1 MSFELVEKIE
11 VGSGGVSQIEF
22 TGIPQDAD
30 ELVVFFSLRG
40 VTATNAYGSFM
51 YFNGE
56 TSSANVDYRIGY
68 GVNDLENVT
77 YAADAN
83 YYNLLGIQ
91 GGANYDDTFGSCILN
106 FKNYTASNSD
116 DPVIIHQ
123 GGASAETASGQ
134 YCSYGIGNYK
144 GGAISSFKIVTS
156 NASNYAQYS
165 TAHLYKLTYA

>member
-56 TSSANVDYRIGY
+56 TSSANVDYRI
-68 GVNDLENVT
+68 VT
-77 YAADAN
+77 TYLAFKEAQITMT
-83 YYNLLGIQ
+83 LLALAFLTSKTTQ
-91 GGANYDDTFGSCILN
+91 PV
-106 FKNYTASNSD
+106 TAMT
-116 DPVIIHQ
+116 Q
-123 GGASAETASGQ
+123 
-134 YCSYGIGNYK
+134 
-144 GGAISSFKIVTS
+144 
-156 NASNYAQYS
+156 
-165 TAHLYKLTYA
+165 